1 MKQKLISKQIE
12 TIVTLK
18 NYYRGLRLIELR
30 HVYLSLVN
38 KDMDRAAL
46 NRMDSDELINKI
58 VEKTIKPLDI

>member
-30 HVYLSLVN
+30 HIYLSLVN